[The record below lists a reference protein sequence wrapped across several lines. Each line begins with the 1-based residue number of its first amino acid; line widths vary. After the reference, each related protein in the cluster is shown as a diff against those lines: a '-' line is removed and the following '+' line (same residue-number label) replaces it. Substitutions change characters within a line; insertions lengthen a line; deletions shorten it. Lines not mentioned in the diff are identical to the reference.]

1 MLLRYHGLSFL
12 VIPRRHFQSRPPG
25 PLVDLVIFPLLRCSL
40 TIWYV
45 GCVVDV
51 SVSVRRVIWFKLGT
65 MKDSF
70 VNFAILGSSGF
81 LVDSGHNRN
90 LFKEQR
96 RQSNNP
102 NDLGRKSR
110 ST

>member
-51 SVSVRRVIWFKLGT
+51 SAGTEHPMICCFLHFDHLCLSVCDVCEKKLLWYGVRGALLCGKDEDGFK
-65 MKDSF
+65 
-70 VNFAILGSSGF
+70 
-81 LVDSGHNRN
+81 
-90 LFKEQR
+90 
-96 RQSNNP
+96 
-102 NDLGRKSR
+102 
-110 ST
+110 